1 MIVKSK
7 AIVLT
12 SLKYGDTDLIVKC
25 FTEEGI
31 KSYLLKRIFKTK
43 SKTPRNSPGQLNTA
57 YFQPLTQLNITANHN
72 NKGNLNSIREAGI
85 SYMYQSVSTD
95 IYKQS
100 IALFLAEV
108 LALSLKEE
116 ERNKILFQYIETAFI
131 WLDNHNSIANFH
143 LLFLLNLSK
152 YLGFYPESKNINANY
167 FDLVEGIYCNYKPLN
182 NYVLGENLIYFK
194 SLIGIKFD
202 DIERLELNSR
212 SRKIVLNILLEYYEL
227 HLPGF
232 KKPKSLNVLN
242 EVFNEI
248 S

>member
-1 MIVKSK
+1 MIVKTK

-12 SLKYGDTDLIVKC
+12 SIKYGDTDLIVKC

-31 KSYLLKRIFKTK
+31 KSYLLKRIFKSNNKRARTAAK
-43 SKTPRNSPGQLNTA
+43 QLNIS
-57 YFQPLTQLNITANHN
+57 YFQPLTLLNLTANHN
-72 NKGNLNSIREAGI
+72 NKGNLNSIREVGI

-108 LALSLKEE
+108 LTLCLKEE
-116 ERNKILFQYIETAFI
+116 ESNKTLFQFIETSFI
-131 WLDNHNSIANFH
+131 WLDNHDTTANFH
-143 LLFLLNLSK
+143 LLFLLSLSK
-152 YLGFYPESKNINANY
+152 YLGFYPETKIKSAIY
-167 FDLVEGIYCNYKPLN
+167 FDLTEGLFCDSKPLN
-182 NYVLGENLIYFK
+182 NYVSGNKLIYFK

-202 DIERLELNSR
+202 DIERLRLNSK
-212 SRKIVLNILLEYYEL
+212 SRKIVLNTLLEYFEL

-232 KKPKSLNVLN
+232 KKPKSLYVLN
-242 EVFNEI
+242 EVFNEN